1 MNAAIFGA
9 GLMGG
14 VHAASLASIPDVK
27 LKWIVD
33 QNKTRGK
40 ELASTYGARW
50 TSDADA
56 AIRDSETE
64 IVIHAL
70 PTPTRAPFL
79 KRYLREGKHIFC
91 EKPLARNQ
99 SEAKEILQCIKG
111 YDHVFMVGHVV
122 RFFWEYVQARQMVL
136 KGDIGKPG
144 IVRVSRCGGAPASR
158 DKKDNWYLDF
168 ARSGG
173 VILDLA
179 IHDLDWL
186 LWTFGPAQRAYAQ
199 TVKVKKDVPIYAL
212 GIIKFKS
219 GVLAHVEA
227 SWMET
232 PGTFWT
238 AFEICGSG
246 GMIEFDMRNQ
256 SALKL
261 SRKKALPE
269 MKSGT
274 IIPEAPC
281 LESPYTTQM
290 KHFIECVRKGKKPLT
305 GIQEANNALNLAMDL
320 IESSTKNKP
329 VEY

>member
-9 GLMGG
+9 GMMGG

-27 LKWIVD
+27 LKWVVD
-33 QNKTRGK
+33 RHKTRGT
-40 ELASTYGARW
+40 ELASTYGAKW

-56 AIRDSETE
+56 AIKDPETQ
-64 IVIHAL
+64 IIIHAL
-70 PTPTRAPFL
+70 PTPSRASFL
-79 KRYLREGKHIFC
+79 KRYLREGKHILC
-91 EKPLARNQ
+91 EKPLARNLT
-99 SEAKEILQCIKG
+99 EAKEILQCVKG
-111 YDHVFMVGHVV
+111 YDKVFTIGHVV
-122 RFFWEYVQARQMVL
+122 RFFWEYVQARSMVH
-136 KGDIGKPG
+136 GGEIGKPG
-144 IVRVSRCGGAPASR
+144 IVRVSRCGGIPASR

-186 LWTFGPAQRAYAQ
+186 LWTFGPVQRVFAQ
-199 TVKVKKDVPIYAL
+199 TVKAKKDVPIYAL

-219 GVLAHVEA
+219 GVLAHVET
-227 SWMET
+227 SWAEA
-232 PGTFWT
+232 PGAFFT

-256 SALKL
+256 STIKI

-269 MKSGT
+269 MRSGT
-274 IIPEAPC
+274 IIPESPS

-290 KHFIECVRKGKKPLT
+290 KHFIECIRNGKKPLV
-305 GIQEANNALNLAMDL
+305 GVDEAFKAMNLALDM
-320 IESSTKNKP
+320 IESARSNQP
-329 VEY
+329 EEY